1 MQITVSQVSLLK
13 VLDIKIMIG
22 FLCTFSEKHL
32 PIWQKTNTLN
42 LSCKNWFIIF
52 ATAHFVFSYYFVDFN
67 LHLLMRKYILLL
79 LLVSAGLFQQAQAQQ
94 TITPAAKTA
103 EVKKEASMSMPVAP
117 LASDSILVTVILKHQ
132 QDKNLPEMKR
142 ILEAQGFWDLFPT
155 SDARVISWTLAMGLG
170 HVIILKI
177 PPTAIRRLN
186 LAIENGAWGAF
197 DSEIYLSYDYKVIWE
212 ESQEKRLES
221 REDRN

>member
-1 MQITVSQVSLLK
+1 
-13 VLDIKIMIG
+13 MIG

-42 LSCKNWFIIF
+42 LSYKNWFIIF
-52 ATAHFVFSYYFVDFN
+52 ATAPYVFSYYFVDFN

-79 LLVSAGLFQQAQAQQ
+79 LLISAGLFQQARAQQ

-117 LASDSILVTVILKHQ
+117 VASDSILVTVILKHQ

-155 SDARVISWTLAMGLG
+155 SDARVMSWTLAMGLG

-212 ESQEKRLES
+212 ESQEKRLDS

>member
-1 MQITVSQVSLLK
+1 
-13 VLDIKIMIG
+13 MIG

-103 EVKKEASMSMPVAP
+103 EVKKEASMSMPVVP
-117 LASDSILVTVILKHQ
+117 VASDSILVTVILKHQ

-155 SDARVISWTLAMGLG
+155 SDARVMSWTLAMGLG

-212 ESQEKRLES
+212 ESQEKRLDS

>member
-13 VLDIKIMIG
+13 VLNIKIMIG
-22 FLCTFSEKHL
+22 LLSTFREKHL

-52 ATAHFVFSYYFVDFN
+52 ATAPFVFSYCFVDFN

-79 LLVSAGLFQQAQAQQ
+79 LLISAGLFQQARAQQ
-94 TITPAAKTA
+94 TITPATKTTA
-103 EVKKEASMSMPVAP
+103 EKKEASISMPVAP

-142 ILEAQGFWDLFPT
+142 ILEAQGFWDLFPI
-155 SDARVISWTLAMGLG
+155 SDARVMSWTLAMGLG
-170 HVIILKI
+170 HVIILKL

>member
-1 MQITVSQVSLLK
+1 
-13 VLDIKIMIG
+13 MIG

>member
-1 MQITVSQVSLLK
+1 
-13 VLDIKIMIG
+13 MIG

-79 LLVSAGLFQQAQAQQ
+79 LLISAGLFQQAQAQQ

>member
-1 MQITVSQVSLLK
+1 
-13 VLDIKIMIG
+13 MIG

-52 ATAHFVFSYYFVDFN
+52 ATAPYVFSYYFVDFN

-79 LLVSAGLFQQAQAQQ
+79 LLISAGLFQQARAQQ

-117 LASDSILVTVILKHQ
+117 VASDSILVTVILKHQ

-155 SDARVISWTLAMGLG
+155 SDARVMSWTLAMGLG

-212 ESQEKRLES
+212 ESQEKRLDS

>member
-79 LLVSAGLFQQAQAQQ
+79 LLISAGLFQQAQAQQ